1 MATAPGSSDRE
12 VPSMATWR
20 DEASARPEDEA
31 EALPFE
37 EALARLERAVLALE
51 SGELSLEQALAT
63 YEEGVRM
70 ARVCARRLEQ
80 AEQRLAVLA
89 EEAGRVVL
97 RPFEPTPAGEGHG

>member
-1 MATAPGSSDRE
+1 MSSQ
-12 VPSMATWR
+12 P
-20 DEASARPEDEA
+20 DETPVRPEDEV

-89 EEAGRVVL
+89 EESGRVVL
-97 RPFEPTPAGEGHG
+97 RPFEPTRASEGHG